1 MHVQLMAAV
10 TVDGKIA
17 RTPDHYPDWTG
28 KADKRLY
35 ADITRKAGVMIMGSK
50 TFDAIGRALPDRKT
64 IVMTRNPNRRTPHPD
79 LVFTAD
85 PPDKILGDLSS
96 VGIQSVVL
104 AGGAT
109 INTLFAEKGLIDE
122 MILTISPLAFG
133 AGISLFS
140 HAVDIELALK
150 HMDPIDANTVC
161 LRYEVIRP

>member
-1 MHVQLMAAV
+1 MHVILMAAV

-35 ADITRKAGVMIMGSK
+35 VDVTRKAGVMIMGSK
-50 TFDAIGRALPDRKT
+50 TFDTLGRVLPDRKT
-64 IVMTRNPNRRTPHPD
+64 IVMTRNPDRRSHHPD
-79 LVFTAD
+79 LSFTSD
-85 PPDKILGDLSS
+85 LPEKILEDLSAQ
-96 VGIQSVVL
+96 GTQSVVV

-109 INTLFAEKGLIDE
+109 INTVFAEKGLIDE

-140 HAVDIELALK
+140 HAVDLGLTLK
-150 HMDPIDANTVC
+150 H
-161 LRYEVIRP
+161 